1 MSGNHFMIIQLKP
14 DCTLPHTSPMWE
26 QYFLENMSKWLE
38 KYIHQMSVFN
48 NLKRSH
54 GDIIVEDYVT
64 RPKIVVDVDPDD
76 SIVHETV
83 DPAED

>member
-1 MSGNHFMIIQLKP
+1 
-14 DCTLPHTSPMWE
+14 
-26 QYFLENMSKWLE
+26 MSKWLE
-38 KYIHQMSVFN
+38 KYIHQMPVFN

-54 GDIIVEDYVT
+54 GDIIVEDYLT

>member
-1 MSGNHFMIIQLKP
+1 MH
-14 DCTLPHTSPMWE
+14 
-26 QYFLENMSKWLE
+26 
-38 KYIHQMSVFN
+38 VFN